1 QQNLSARQ
9 RNFFDL
15 VSGLPASP
23 VALAPGELGALT
35 QPRSPLDSLP
45 DVPEWPDSEKLRY
58 EKEALD
64 FYITS
69 HPLTQYE
76 DLIRRFSSHK
86 IQQIA
91 ELEINQEVVIG
102 GMITELR
109 LQNTKKAR
117 NGNTRYARFR
127 LEDFSGSI
135 PCVMCR

>member
-1 QQNLSARQ
+1 VLPKALQGAGELQQDRRHGQ
-9 RNFFDL
+9 RNFFDVL
-15 VSGLPASP
+15 ARPSSPFGGEGGVRGNGPDAESPPSTDALP
-23 VALAPGELGALT
+23 E
-35 QPRSPLDSLP
+35 
-45 DVPEWPDSEKLRY
+45 VPEWPDSEKLRY

-76 DLIRRFSSHK
+76 DLLRRFSSHK

-109 LQNTKKAR
+109 VQNTKKAR

-127 LEDFSGSI
+127 L
-135 PCVMCR
+135 